1 MGWFG
6 GNGKSG
12 GDDKVFEKIYQ
23 ELILI
28 RRELQ
33 GIRDTLEPE
42 GIDVN
47 RIIDQFEKILKELT
61 V

>member
-1 MGWFG
+1 M
-6 GNGKSG
+6 
-12 GDDKVFEKIYQ
+12 FEKIYQ